1 MADAIQRTSSI
12 PVPDFVT
19 AKGTQNP
26 LPLTSPAERTK
37 VDDKVTQAN
46 GETNQD
52 KFEAYLNQSSIS
64 TLEKQQP
71 GRTFDPAD
79 DIVAN
84 SVYSQPNDK
93 TQF

>member
-1 MADAIQRTSSI
+1 MVDSIQRTSSL

-19 AKGTQNP
+19 AKGKQDP
-26 LPLTSPAERTK
+26 LPLNSPAEHGK
-37 VDDKVTQAN
+37 VDDKVKLAN
-46 GETNQD
+46 GEANEE

-64 TLEKQQP
+64 TLEKAQQSSE
-71 GRTFDPAD
+71 FDPAG

-84 SVYSQPNDK
+84 SVYTQPNDK